1 MNRNVLAIAAHPD
14 DIEFVMSGTLM
25 HLVQRGWKA
34 HYLNIANGCCGSMEW
49 NPDKTASIRLEE
61 ARRAAVSLQAEF
73 NPPLC
78 DDLQI
83 RYSPELLAQVTAIVR
98 RANPSIVLTHSPIDY
113 MADHEQACQL
123 AVGAAFVKGVP
134 NFSAMPPVP
143 AVAGDVAIYHAQ
155 PHGNRT
161 PLGDK
166 VLPSLAVDVSCWR
179 VRKGEVLSLHA
190 SQKDWLDATQGME
203 SYVRTMENLGEELG
217 SWLGLSGLWE
227 GWRQRVHLG
236 YGPQGWDPLGEALQ
250 HCAVKI
256 SNKP

>member
-1 MNRNVLAIAAHPD
+1 MNRSVLAIAAHPD
-14 DIEFVMSGTLM
+14 DIEFVMAGTLM
-25 HLVQRGWKA
+25 HLVDRGWKA

-49 NPDKTASIRLEE
+49 PPEKTASIRLEE

-73 NPPLC
+73 YPPLC

-83 RYSPELLAQVTAIVR
+83 RYSPELLARVAAIVR
-98 RANPSIVLTHSPIDY
+98 LANPSIVLTHSPIDY

-134 NFSAMPPVP
+134 NFSSMPLVP

-161 PLGDK
+161 PLGDR
-166 VLPSLAVDVSCWR
+166 VLPSLAVDVSRWR

-203 SYVRTMENLGEELG
+203 SYVKTMEQLGDELG
-217 SWLGLSGLWE
+217 GWLGKTGLWE
-227 GWRQRVHLG
+227 GWRQRLHLG
-236 YGPQGWDPLGEALQ
+236 YGPQGWDPLGDELK
-250 HCAVKI
+250 HCAAKI
-256 SNKP
+256 GNP